1 MTEARQEFCFAAA
14 GGGRD
19 DMVVGGIRKLTL
31 LDYPGKTAATLFLAG
46 CNLRCPFC
54 HNAPLVLCPE
64 GVEKIDTDSVF
75 AFLKKRR
82 GLLDGV
88 CITGGEPTLDPGLLW
103 LAREIKQLGYLVKVD
118 TNGTR
123 PEVLRGLID
132 GGCVD
137 YIAMDIKNSSEKYA
151 MTVGVQD
158 FDIRPVEESAA
169 LLIERGEGGR
179 FDYEFRTTVVRGLHE
194 AQDFHEIGSW
204 LKGAKRYFLQA
215 FVDSGSLIVPGPGGF
230 GREKM
235 KKFLEIARHY
245 IPEAE
250 IRGI

>member
-1 MTEARQEFCFAAA
+1 M
-14 GGGRD
+14 
-19 DMVVGGIRKLTL
+19 
-31 LDYPGKTAATLFLAG
+31 
-46 CNLRCPFC
+46 
-54 HNAPLVLCPE
+54 
-64 GVEKIDTDSVF
+64 
-75 AFLKKRR
+75 
-82 GLLDGV
+82 
-88 CITGGEPTLDPGLLW
+88 LW

-194 AQDFHEIGSW
+194 AQDFHEIGS
-204 LKGAKRYFLQA
+204 LAQRRKTLLFAGLCRF
-215 FVDSGSLIVPGPGGF
+215 GSLIVPGPGGF
-230 GREKM
+230 GRRK
-235 KKFLEIARHY
+235 
-245 IPEAE
+245 
-250 IRGI
+250 